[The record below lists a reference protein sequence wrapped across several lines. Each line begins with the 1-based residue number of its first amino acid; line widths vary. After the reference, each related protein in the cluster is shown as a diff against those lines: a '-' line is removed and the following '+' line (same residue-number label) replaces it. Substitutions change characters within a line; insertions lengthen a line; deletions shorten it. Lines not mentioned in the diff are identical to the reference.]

1 MNNKGTSPQNKQVKK
16 MKLAV
21 ASLILAS
28 VALLEGA
35 TAEESSAQAG
45 QCVAAVQAYAA
56 ASGNNGNDDQAAY
69 YAQYYYAEEEAAEE
83 AETAITYNMQMLAEA
98 LGLNDQD
105 GGGANA
111 YDDQG
116 YLMAYD
122 AELAESMGFNE
133 DNEEDRATFATFYQL
148 TYELITNSDQY
159 ECVNN
164 KDNQDNQ
171 EGDAEEN
178 EEEEEDIIQSILQ
191 ECQDLYEEAGIEVN
205 DIDEDALKD
214 LSLHIRMED
223 AITKGYLVIQDGDY
237 EQGYKDLLDYLGI
250 DENEIEDEDATYI
263 MSKLAV
269 TSAIASGDL
278 TTYLMNT
285 AGFGQNIDDWNE
297 VFQGF
302 LQYLGIDG
310 EINLEDLDAYTKAAI
325 YNTEMGVEESTCQ
338 QAMIAQFG
346 QQEAVNQGYVS
357 EEAAAAMDSMTTMEY
372 VQMNAGVIAAYTI
385 IAVVAVIGLVLIAY
399 AKGKNKGLS
408 EAEAPHGYHLDDNGT
423 PV

>member
-1 MNNKGTSPQNKQVKK
+1 

-133 DNEEDRATFATFYQL
+133 DNSATFAAFYKL
-148 TYELITNSDQY
+148 TYDLIENGDQY

-164 KDNQDNQ
+164 NNNNQ
-171 EGDAEEN
+171 EDADEN
-178 EEEEEDIIQSILQ
+178 EEEDIIESILR
-191 ECQDLYEEAGIEVN
+191 ECQDLYEEAGIELN
-205 DIDEDALKD
+205 DFDEGGEFY
-214 LSLHIRMED
+214 RM
-223 AITKGYLVIQDGDY
+223 
-237 EQGYKDLLDYLGI
+237 LD
-250 DENEIEDEDATYI
+250 
-263 MSKLAV
+263 
-269 TSAIASGDL
+269 
-278 TTYLMNT
+278 
-285 AGFGQNIDDWNE
+285 
-297 VFQGF
+297 
-302 LQYLGIDG
+302 
-310 EINLEDLDAYTKAAI
+310 
-325 YNTEMGVEESTCQ
+325 
-338 QAMIAQFG
+338 
-346 QQEAVNQGYVS
+346 
-357 EEAAAAMDSMTTMEY
+357 
-372 VQMNAGVIAAYTI
+372 
-385 IAVVAVIGLVLIAY
+385 
-399 AKGKNKGLS
+399 
-408 EAEAPHGYHLDDNGT
+408 
-423 PV
+423 

>member
-1 MNNKGTSPQNKQVKK
+1 